1 MPKQCDEAGPRVLV
15 VDDEELIADSVAAI
29 LNRNGYRATARYNA
43 EAAIQFVEAEC
54 PDIIITD
61 VIMPEFNGV
70 QLAKRIRT
78 LCPNVRVLLFSG
90 HTPTSDVLHRAMK
103 EGDSFEVLTKPVH
116 PLQLLKALKS

>member
-1 MPKQCDEAGPRVLV
+1 MPDIV
-15 VDDEELIADSVAAI
+15 IADV
-29 LNRNGYRATARYNA
+29 
-43 EAAIQFVEAEC
+43 V
-54 PDIIITD
+54 
-61 VIMPEFNGV
+61 MPEFNGV

-78 LCPNVRVLLFSG
+78 LCRDVRVLLFSG